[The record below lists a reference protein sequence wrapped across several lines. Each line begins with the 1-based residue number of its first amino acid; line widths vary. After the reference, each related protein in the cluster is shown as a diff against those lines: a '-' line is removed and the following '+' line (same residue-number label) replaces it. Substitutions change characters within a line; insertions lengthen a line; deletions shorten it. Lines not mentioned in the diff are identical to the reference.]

1 MSLSVTH
8 RIWLLVALVA
18 TSSIAAVLLG
28 RSTARTLE
36 TAAASALTQRA
47 EADDRVQV
55 RSLVRSTASLLGAAA
70 AAETEPADRLAKA
83 RTMLRTAGFFVDD
96 AERKPSG
103 AFFIIDADGTCLAHP
118 SRPDLEGRNV
128 RSIADATGHRP
139 FADLITAAATGG
151 GFTTAS
157 WAGAGG
163 GGPRPML
170 AYAETVPGTPWILGT
185 AVPTDETAARTI
197 IMQDE
202 LAATRAS
209 AFRSQ
214 LLLLAAY
221 LGLIVAPAAFIMIRQ
236 TLTRPMA
243 RITRCLRDVSSGDG
257 DLTRRLEVT
266 TRDELA
272 EMSEALNAVL
282 EDIERLTGEIGGGV
296 HELADD
302 ARAVAASSTHLAENA
317 TQQAGTLQQINASI
331 EQIASMTEES
341 GRQCVQVGRRSTEA
355 ADIALSASED
365 MGRLSEGMESIDA
378 SSREMLTVIR
388 VIDEIAFQTNLLAL
402 NAAVEAARAGE
413 AGKGFAVVAE
423 EVRSLASRSAEAA
436 RQTSDLI
443 RASITR
449 AEAGRSLVDAVAEGF
464 ERIREANA
472 EVRDALQSVVHS
484 TTQQRDGLETIIG
497 GTRDLDRIAR
507 DTAAA
512 AEELSA
518 SAIDADGRCRQLTA
532 CVGRYR
538 VRGGAKNA
546 KATVSPAARP
556 VASPAS
562 ATAKPAALPKKPAAV
577 TPAKSPAKSPA
588 PAAAKPAASPKKQA
602 AVTLA
607 KSPATSRPTAA
618 APAKGPTRSA
628 ATPVPASGVPAPAPA
643 PARPRVA
650 PAADLE
656 DFDDFE
662 FDAELMKGFDD

>member
-18 TSSIAAVLLG
+18 TGSIAAVLLG
-28 RSTARTLE
+28 RSTARSLE
-36 TAAASALTQRA
+36 AAAATALTERA
-47 EADDRVQV
+47 EADDRVQL
-55 RSLVRSTASLLGAAA
+55 RSLVRSAASMLGAATA
-70 AAETEPADRLAKA
+70 TTTEPADRLATA
-83 RTMLRTAGFFVDD
+83 RAILRPAGFFVDD
-96 AERKPSG
+96 AERRPSG
-103 AFFIIDADGTCLAHP
+103 AFFIVDADGICLSHP
-118 SRPDLEGRNV
+118 SRPDLEGRDV
-128 RSIADATGHRP
+128 RSLADAAGRRP
-139 FADLITAAATGG
+139 YGDLIKAA
-151 GFTTAS
+151 
-157 WAGAGG
+157 AGG
-163 GGPRPML
+163 GGFAAAAWTAPGGGGGGTRPVL
-170 AYAETVPGTPWILGT
+170 AYAESVPGTDWILGT
-185 AVPTDETAARTI
+185 SVPTDETAARTTI
-197 IMQDE
+197 VQGE
-202 LAATRAS
+202 LAAVRSS

-214 LLLLAAY
+214 LLILAAY
-221 LGLIVAPAAFIMIRQ
+221 LGLVVAPAAFFMIRR

-243 RITRCLRDVSSGDG
+243 RITRCLREVASGDG
-257 DLTRRLEVT
+257 DLTRRLEIT

-272 EMSEALNAVL
+272 ELSEALNTVL
-282 EDIERLTGEIGGGV
+282 EDIERLTAEIGGGV

-302 ARAVAASSTHLAENA
+302 ARSVAASSTHLAENA

-331 EQIASMTEES
+331 EQIASMTEQS
-341 GRQCVQVGRRSTEA
+341 GRQCEHVGRRSTEA

-472 EVRDALQSVVHS
+472 EVRDSLQSVVHA
-484 TTQQRDGLETIIG
+484 TARQREGLETVIG

-518 SAIDADGRCRQLTA
+518 SAVDADGRCRQLTA

-538 VRGGAKNA
+538 VRGGTRTPK
-546 KATVSPAARP
+546 KAMGPAPSSAPSPAP
-556 VASPAS
+556 SPARTVTAS
-562 ATAKPAALPKKPAAV
+562 RPTPSRPAQATGGLAPAPKKPAAIAPPKAPP
-577 TPAKSPAKSPA
+577 TP
-588 PAAAKPAASPKKQA
+588 
-602 AVTLA
+602 
-607 KSPATSRPTAA
+607 A
-618 APAKGPTRSA
+618 APAKAPARTAPRPIA
-628 ATPVPASGVPAPAPA
+628 APARPAAAAAPPQAPA